1 MTAYESRPDFSAEL
15 QAVVERAYGLP
26 VRNAKALTGGF
37 ESAVYRLDCGKGV
50 RVMRVGPQW
59 RSSNA
64 LHASYLAAAHVS
76 KSMPEVPAP
85 CPTGTGA
92 LVTRHA
98 DKPLSLWA
106 YIEGRNLDP
115 ANEAEVYL
123 AAATLARL
131 HRELRGAPLGGHI
144 GQTHP
149 RDQKARESTEPETI
163 KDDDLDRWVL
173 NRYATRPMGPT
184 HGDYWYNN
192 LIVKDEKIVGILDWD
207 DARIASVERELSS
220 AVWEFCADPVRGTLN
235 AAQVTEFL
243 DLYAKHGGP
252 VLLSDRTFIMPFIR
266 DHLRSEI
273 RQALASGGDIEGGSL
288 EVSLRAFADSRRWS
302 IWS

>member
-1 MTAYESRPDFSAEL
+1 MTSYERRPAFSADLEG
-15 QAVVERAYGLP
+15 VVERAYGLR
-26 VRNAKALTGGF
+26 VRGAQILTGGF
-37 ESAVYRLDCGKGV
+37 ESTVYRLDCGNCE

-59 RSSNA
+59 RSSDA

-76 KSMPEVPAP
+76 KSMSEVPAP

-92 LVTRHA
+92 PVARHA
-98 DKPLSLWA
+98 DQPISLWP
-106 YIEGRNLDP
+106 YVYGRNLDP
-115 ANEAEVYL
+115 SNEAEVRL

-131 HRELRGAPLGGHI
+131 HRKLQGSSLGGHI

-149 RDQKARESTEPETI
+149 RDQRARESAEPETI
-163 KDDDLDRWVL
+163 KDEDLDGWL
-173 NRYATRPMGPT
+173 LDRYATRPMGPT

-192 LIVKDEKIVGILDWD
+192 LIVNDEKIVGILDWD

-235 AAQVTEFL
+235 ASQVKEFL
-243 DLYAKHGGP
+243 DLYATHGGP
-252 VLLSDRTFIMPFIR
+252 VLLNDRTFILPFIR

-273 RQALASGGDIEGGSL
+273 RQALAAGGDIEGGSL
-288 EVSLRAFADSRRWS
+288 EVSLRAFADSRSWS
-302 IWS
+302 I